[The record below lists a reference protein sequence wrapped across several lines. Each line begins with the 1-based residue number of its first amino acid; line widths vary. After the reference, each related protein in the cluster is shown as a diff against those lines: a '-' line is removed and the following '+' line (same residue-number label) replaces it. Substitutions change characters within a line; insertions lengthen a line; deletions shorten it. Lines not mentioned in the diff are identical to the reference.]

1 VSLCLAGNYDGVPL
15 TFFANITTSVL
26 MNESCRKKPMIT
38 DNPALWLLAV
48 TDPGMQDAIQNIF
61 DLLMHHHLWRFTD
74 HFLIAGKYISSE
86 FIPSVEYG
94 APAERTGCLAKSGSR
109 RSQWQ
114 S

>member
-48 TDPGMQDAIQNIF
+48 TDPGMVYARKMQSKIF
-61 DLLMHHHLWRFTD
+61 S
-74 HFLIAGKYISSE
+74 I
-86 FIPSVEYG
+86 
-94 APAERTGCLAKSGSR
+94 C
-109 RSQWQ
+109 
-114 S
+114 